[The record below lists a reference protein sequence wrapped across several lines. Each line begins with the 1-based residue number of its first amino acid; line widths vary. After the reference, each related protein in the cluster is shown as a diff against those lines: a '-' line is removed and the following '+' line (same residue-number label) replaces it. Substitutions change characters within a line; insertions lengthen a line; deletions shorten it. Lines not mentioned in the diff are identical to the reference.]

1 MKKLLLTSILA
12 ICAVAASAQK
22 TVYIPWEWRNFNP
35 NDTLLYADSDPD
47 NKYTWSKSR
56 SVETD
61 NFIIF
66 WDKGWGNTAP
76 DKLPSSD
83 FFYFDLDY
91 MKERLET
98 FYKHETEVLG
108 FGSLPTSN
116 VHKYKIIVCLNHTT
130 EWTCYGSGYD
140 YQVPALW
147 LNPSTSK
154 PVGSAVAHEVGHSF
168 HYMCYSDDSK
178 QGSISSCH
186 TGFHDAIGSGAA
198 VWETT
203 ANWQALYSYPDEVF
217 SESGTGYHF
226 GNTHNYAFSHEY
238 HRYQAYMFFLY
249 LCEYYNDIQTIYK
262 VWTQP
267 MPKAADFNEALMKLK
282 GLSVAD
288 LYKLHFDFAMHAA
301 AYDIEKCKPYRTP
314 YIGNFRYACTMTEDS
329 TYQVAYSSCPQG
341 TGFNIIP
348 LQTKPAGTEVTTT
361 FTAITPR
368 AKLTSADPVEYH
380 NGDTFTTVARSTYN
394 GISTS
399 YRGFRIGYVALKN
412 DGSCEYFAEDSV
424 YCTGAGEKSADVSF
438 TVPENT
444 AQMWLVVAPALK
456 NYIQHKW
463 DDDIKNDDQWPYYF
477 KLHNT
482 DIGARATVYA
492 ESIID
497 DRDVANV
504 EYEYDVYF
512 PTDAVGHT
520 GTTVTISGKALS
532 ALGTAFQ
539 MEKPAS
545 AIAEAIRTWSSGAV
559 QEGTCKFYACNP
571 KTGTIAQSGSTA
583 NGHGHWFSKTGI
595 VTSYGNGY
603 VYSEFTPSAL
613 SFYVGQYPGK
623 SKSGD
628 SYRIAQA
635 IRYKKN
641 GQTVQATFY
650 FNIHLTDGETKA
662 ELTSI
667 TEHTQPKVV
676 YEKGDVNL
684 DGNIDISDIV
694 AIINTIAGDT
704 TYKDTADVN
713 EDKNIDISDIVAVI
727 NIIASK

>member
-1 MKKLLLTSILA
+1 M
-12 ICAVAASAQK
+12 
-22 TVYIPWEWRNFNP
+22 
-35 NDTLLYADSDPD
+35 
-47 NKYTWSKSR
+47 
-56 SVETD
+56 
-61 NFIIF
+61 
-66 WDKGWGNTAP
+66 
-76 DKLPSSD
+76 
-83 FFYFDLDY
+83 
-91 MKERLET
+91 
-98 FYKHETEVLG
+98 
-108 FGSLPTSN
+108 
-116 VHKYKIIVCLNHTT
+116 
-130 EWTCYGSGYD
+130 
-140 YQVPALW
+140 
-147 LNPSTSK
+147 
-154 PVGSAVAHEVGHSF
+154 
-168 HYMCYSDDSK
+168 
-178 QGSISSCH
+178 
-186 TGFHDAIGSGAA
+186 
-198 VWETT
+198 
-203 ANWQALYSYPDEVF
+203 
-217 SESGTGYHF
+217 
-226 GNTHNYAFSHEY
+226 
-238 HRYQAYMFFLY
+238 
-249 LCEYYNDIQTIYK
+249 
-262 VWTQP
+262 
-267 MPKAADFNEALMKLK
+267 
-282 GLSVAD
+282 
-288 LYKLHFDFAMHAA
+288 
-301 AYDIEKCKPYRTP
+301 
-314 YIGNFRYACTMTEDS
+314 
-329 TYQVAYSSCPQG
+329 
-341 TGFNIIP
+341 
-348 LQTKPAGTEVTTT
+348 
-361 FTAITPR
+361 
-368 AKLTSADPVEYH
+368 
-380 NGDTFTTVARSTYN
+380 
-394 GISTS
+394 
-399 YRGFRIGYVALKN
+399 
-412 DGSCEYFAEDSV
+412 
-424 YCTGAGEKSADVSF
+424 
-438 TVPENT
+438 
-444 AQMWLVVAPALK
+444 
-456 NYIQHKW
+456 
-463 DDDIKNDDQWPYYF
+463 
-477 KLHNT
+477 
-482 DIGARATVYA
+482 
-492 ESIID
+492 
-497 DRDVANV
+497 ANV